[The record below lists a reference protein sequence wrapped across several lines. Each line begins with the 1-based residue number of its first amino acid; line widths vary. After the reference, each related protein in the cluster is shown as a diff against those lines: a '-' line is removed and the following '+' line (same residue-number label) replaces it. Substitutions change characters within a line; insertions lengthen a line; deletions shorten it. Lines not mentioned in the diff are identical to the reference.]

1 VDCSSIGG
9 GVLGVG
15 IGAYLMD
22 LWMRVMRP
30 PPVFVPRSWRRMVKF
45 GNDGGLD
52 ETWSLDSWM
61 RAMWILWVESR
72 WLIWSAELVIPFELN
87 WRIFR
92 DEVGGPGLG
101 WMSPAWARRVGS
113 QGRDDFLLAG
123 MVVWIDAESSVV
135 EMRVEF
141 GG

>member
-1 VDCSSIGG
+1 
-9 GVLGVG
+9 
-15 IGAYLMD
+15 
-22 LWMRVMRP
+22 
-30 PPVFVPRSWRRMVKF
+30 
-45 GNDGGLD
+45 
-52 ETWSLDSWM
+52 
-61 RAMWILWVESR
+61 MWILWVERR
-72 WLIWSAELVIPFELN
+72 WLIWSAELVMPFDLN
-87 WRIFR
+87 LRIFR

>member
-1 VDCSSIGG
+1 
-9 GVLGVG
+9 
-15 IGAYLMD
+15 M
-22 LWMRVMRP
+22 
-30 PPVFVPRSWRRMVKF
+30 
-45 GNDGGLD
+45 
-52 ETWSLDSWM
+52 
-61 RAMWILWVESR
+61 
-72 WLIWSAELVIPFELN
+72 PFELN

-141 GG
+141 GGLGGSTGPRPGKAVGESDVPLHQRRS